1 MSKKKLDYFS
11 VETSL
16 TCQQRTAHILGIRR
30 ASNRF
35 KRRQEHQHM
44 LMLLFPKHW
53 KMLTSILELRE
64 TIRWWDVRSSIGNWS
79 IHQLNEGSPSGL
91 QLVGTVEGS
100 MPTSLATRRQSS
112 FKDFDSKLAR

>member
-1 MSKKKLDYFS
+1 
-11 VETSL
+11 
-16 TCQQRTAHILGIRR
+16 
-30 ASNRF
+30 
-35 KRRQEHQHM
+35 M

-53 KMLTSILELRE
+53 KVLTSILELRE

-91 QLVGTVEGS
+91 HLVGTVEGS

-112 FKDFDSKLAR
+112 FKEGFRLQACKMKGETPSLHFHDVKL